1 MLNGRLNYKGI
12 EYGFTYDTEGTNE
25 RLDIYPDGSD
35 YSPLSTYGID
45 SYIKTN
51 MEAYTGNI
59 EFLKNIL
66 EILHKSYTK
75 EDRKI
80 EGTNILVVLS
90 SKEQTRTET
99 ISMSSGKVQRI
110 DIEGEGFNL
119 SAVIN
124 TFTSTLSTS
133 PVNLN
138 EYVVIGGKKILYDNS
153 SGKIRSLEYMI
164 ADNPYLNVI
173 LKRDY
178 VVVQSMDDFYSRFD
192 EIVHNQEQFIGFD
205 IETSG
210 LGVDFM
216 RNDELSGVIISN
228 KIGKS
233 TYYPFRQPKFKF
245 NLDLK
250 YLKLIKDTL
259 HNQSSDV
266 IVLAHNQVMEQK
278 GMHKEF
284 HSPVRIDRDTM
295 QLSIMVNPMFN
306 AQNPHD
312 LKSIEEEYDRLQ
324 IRDAYKDKYNLIQME
339 NVLNQVRYAELKDI
353 FPKKKDIDF
362 KEVTEDIAKAYAC
375 PDGDGTIKAYKL
387 LIDRLPKDELNLFE
401 VESKVQVV
409 KALNEYYGLRI
420 NVEKLTA
427 YKNDVEERKNYL
439 EELFHI
445 SVDDRRSITGK
456 LSLRDIIYRKLNAPV
471 LVITKKEKTP
481 AVNKTAISAI
491 LRKGAIQGVNENI
504 KPIVYKGETLIE
516 AKDLNNKYYP
526 LVILQAFNL
535 LEREFTTINRMLS
548 LQVNG
553 RIPFYCKAIGAASE
567 RQSSDAQQYGPRQ
580 KSVIISDSPDHNM
593 WSCDYKQVEL
603 RILASEAGETYII
616 ERANDPDADLHRI
629 IVSGIRGVEQYL
641 VTSEERGQAKP
652 INFGIVYMMGDSGL
666 AKKLY
671 NVIKP
676 TEEQVTDARNRK
688 TAFFNAYQK
697 IKKYLLSNEE
707 FIVKNGYIKTKFGW
721 YRYAKDILDSDIDE
735 GKKASIIRQLNNT
748 PIQGYGAALLKIVEI
763 RINNW
768 IHEKGW
774 DKLVDCHGEMLP
786 LVRMMLPIHD
796 EILVSS
802 HKSIP
807 AEEILRMFKYCFEV
821 DVKGAC
827 KYYAAPALVDNW
839 GDGKDDAYEI
849 PIRLRDEIVAE
860 YERTGVS
867 KLTKENWL
875 QTLNDYR
882 AKEVL
887 DWFNGLIRESNN
899 FNELWKKITH
909 PNLTHTLISLELNK
923 SETKKFKD
931 QLDRI
936 KLAAFKYLT
945 NKPKSEECLEVDENI
960 DIKSFSGY
968 DAKLEEE
975 DKDLKVKISSDDL
988 YELDDT
994 SNNQEQQ
1001 NENEEDD
1008 STNEEVIVLD
1018 SSEDDYISNSI
1029 KEDGVKPVIFL
1040 DQVFIND
1047 TDIKGD
1053 INIFVNSLR
1062 KVGNDSADYKVYI
1075 VTKDGANYICN
1086 MDYQSVMKIGG

>member
-1 MLNGRLNYKGI
+1 MLNGRLTYKGI
-12 EYGFTYDTEGTNE
+12 DYGFTYDSEGTNE

-35 YSPLSTYGID
+35 YSPISTVGVD

-51 MEAYTGNI
+51 MEAYTGNLN
-59 EFLKNIL
+59 FLNTVL
-66 EILHKSYTK
+66 DILHKSYST
-75 EDRKI
+75 EESRV
-80 EGTNILVVLS
+80 EESNILVILK

-99 ISMSSGKVQRI
+99 ISMSTGRVQRI
-110 DIEGEGFNL
+110 DIEGDDFNL
-119 SAVIN
+119 SAIIN
-124 TFTSTLSTS
+124 TFASTLNTTPTNINEYIVIGSKKTLYDTST
-133 PVNLN
+133 
-138 EYVVIGGKKILYDNS
+138 
-153 SGKIRSLEYMI
+153 GKIRTLEYMI
-164 ADNPYLNVI
+164 AENPYLKVI

-178 VVVQSMDDFYSRFD
+178 VVVKSMDDFYSRFD

-210 LGVDFM
+210 LGVNFM
-216 RNDELSGVIISN
+216 QNDELSGVIISN

-250 YLKLIKDTL
+250 YLRMIKDTL
-259 HNQSSDV
+259 DNQKDDV
-266 IVLAHNQVMEQK
+266 IILAHNQVMEQK
-278 GMHKEF
+278 GMYKEF
-284 HSPVRIDRDTM
+284 HSPMRINKDTM

-312 LKSIEEEYDRLQ
+312 LKSIEEEYDRIQ
-324 IRDAYKDKYNLIQME
+324 IRDNFKDKLNLIQME
-339 NVLNQVRYAELKDI
+339 SVLQQVRYAELKDI
-353 FPKKKDIDF
+353 FQKKSDIDF
-362 KEVTEDIAKAYAC
+362 KEVTEDIAQAYAC
-375 PDGDGTIKAYKL
+375 SDGDGTIKAYKL
-387 LIDRLPKDELNLFE
+387 LIDRLPKDELNLFD

-409 KALNEYYGLRI
+409 KAINEFYGLRI
-420 NVEKLTA
+420 NVDKLVE
-427 YKNDVEERKNYL
+427 YKNEVEERKNYL

-456 LSLRDIIYRKLNAPV
+456 LALRDIIYRKLNAPV
-471 LVITKKEKTP
+471 LVITKTEKTP

-491 LRKGAIQGVNENI
+491 LRKGAIQGTNDNI
-504 KPIVYKGETLIE
+504 KPIEYKGEVLIK

-535 LEREFTTINRMLS
+535 LEREYTTINRMLS

-580 KSVIISDSPDHNM
+580 KSVIIADSPDHNM

-603 RILASEAGETYII
+603 RILASEAGEKYII
-616 ERANDPDADLHRI
+616 EKANDPDSDLHRI
-629 IVSGIRGVEQYL
+629 IIAGIKGFEQYL
-641 VTSEERGQAKP
+641 ITSEERSKAKSV
-652 INFGIVYMMGDSGL
+652 NFGIVYMMGDVGL
-666 AKKLY
+666 AKKIY
-671 NVIKP
+671 DVTKP

-697 IKKYLLSNEE
+697 IKKFLLGNEE
-707 FIVKNGYIKTKFGW
+707 FILKNGYIKTKFGW

-748 PIQGYGAALLKIVEI
+748 PIQGYGAALLKLVEL
-763 RINNW
+763 RIQTW

-774 DKLVDCHGEMLP
+774 DKLVNCNGEMLP
-786 LVRMMLPIHD
+786 MVRMMLPIHD

-807 AEEILRMFKYCFEV
+807 AEEILRMFKYCFEI
-821 DVKGAC
+821 DIKGAC

-849 PIRLRDEIVAE
+849 PIKLRDKLVED
-860 YERTGVS
+860 YEKTGVS
-867 KLTKENWL
+867 KINKENWL
-875 QTLNDYR
+875 QTLNEYR
-882 AKEVL
+882 ANEVL
-887 DWFNGLIRESNN
+887 DWFNSLISESKD
-899 FNELWKKITH
+899 FNELWRKITH
-909 PNLTHTLISLELNK
+909 PNLTHVLISLELNK
-923 SETKKFKD
+923 DETKKFPE

-936 KLAAFKYLT
+936 KLAAYKYIT
-945 NKPKSEECLEVDENI
+945 NKSKLEVCLEVDENI

-968 DAKLEEE
+968 TAKVSDESKE
-975 DKDLKVKISSDDL
+975 LKVEIDSDEL
-988 YELDDT
+988 YSIEDT
-994 SNNQEQQ
+994 SNQTNEQQ
-1001 NENEEDD
+1001 EDTE
-1008 STNEEVIVLD
+1008 SEEVIVLD
-1018 SSEDDYISNSI
+1018 SSEDDVISSAI
-1029 KEDGVKPVIFL
+1029 REDGVKPVIFL

-1047 TDIKGD
+1047 TDIRGD

-1062 KVGNDSADYKVYI
+1062 KLGNDDSDYKVYI
-1075 VTKDGANYICN
+1075 VSKDGANYICN